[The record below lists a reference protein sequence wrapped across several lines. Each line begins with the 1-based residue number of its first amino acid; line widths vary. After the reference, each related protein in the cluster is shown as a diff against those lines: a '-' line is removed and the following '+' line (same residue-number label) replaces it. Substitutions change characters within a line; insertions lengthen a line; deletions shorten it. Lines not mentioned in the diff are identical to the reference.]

1 VYGNDVRYGTPA
13 GVVVSKH
20 SATGSAVS
28 HRNDKFRIRYG
39 IQSAFQGLFHV
50 RRYWPCYQQQVSVAW
65 ARYKFNTNAFEVIV
79 RIIESLNLEFATVAG
94 PSIDMANT
102 DSTAQDLPK
111 IPLESFDLR

>member
-1 VYGNDVRYGTPA
+1 
-13 GVVVSKH
+13 
-20 SATGSAVS
+20 
-28 HRNDKFRIRYG
+28 
-39 IQSAFQGLFHV
+39 
-50 RRYWPCYQQQVSVAW
+50 VAW